1 MYIIL
6 ECNYWDKHVLVSSC
20 HRTTAITM
28 GQKAAT
34 VWMCCLRNDQ
44 VWRKMAEWK
53 PRSNRYDI
61 VDTTKTYRRSVLHR
75 SGTQCV
81 CSADLFRFRGASVLD
96 KGSIPLT
103 VGVWPVFVA
112 IVKPEI
118 QGVESCHISPCVY
131 GTECVFCLTPRGQ
144 RTFMGITACT
154 SNK

>member
-96 KGSIPLT
+96 KGSVPLT
-103 VGVWPVFVA
+103 VVVWPHRKTGDTGCWILPNFTV
-112 IVKPEI
+112 
-118 QGVESCHISPCVY
+118 
-131 GTECVFCLTPRGQ
+131 CLWYRVCILSNAPRSKDFHGHN
-144 RTFMGITACT
+144 CLY
-154 SNK
+154 